1 MEILQFTD
9 ITRLDAEELPSPCY
23 VVDEVAVERN
33 LAILAEVAEAS
44 GAKVLS
50 ALKAFSMWHF
60 APMVSRYLSGTCAS
74 GLHEAQLGREHYGGE
89 VHVFGAAYSDAD
101 LAEILKIADH
111 VVFNSSAQ
119 WRRAQPLVR
128 EALARRPGL
137 RFGLRINP
145 EHSEGDVP
153 IYDPCAPGS
162 RLGIPLSELDEQS
175 LDGISGLHFHTLC
188 EHDFP
193 PLERTLAAVEERF
206 GHLLG
211 RMQWVNFGGGHHIT
225 RPDYQRDDLIRCVRD
240 FAERH
245 QVQVYLEPGEAVAIG
260 SGVLVTTVLD
270 TSFNALNQ
278 AILDTSAT
286 CHMPDVLEMPYRPG
300 LLGAGE
306 PGEYPHTYRLG
317 GLTCLAGDVIGDY
330 SFPEPLEI
338 GQKLI
343 FKDMSH
349 YTMVKTTTFN
359 GTRLPAIAVWNSETG
374 ELRVIRE
381 FGYQDFRERLS

>member
-9 ITRLDAEELPSPCY
+9 ITRLDAEALPSPCY

-119 WRRAQPLVR
+119 WCRAQPLVH

-193 PLERTLAAVEERF
+193 PLERTLVAVEERF

-225 RPDYQRDDLIRCVRD
+225 RPDYQRDDLIRCVRA

>member
-1 MEILQFTD
+1 MLQFTD
-9 ITRLDAEELPSPCY
+9 ITRLDAEALPSPCY

-245 QVQVYLEPGEAVAIG
+245 QVQVYLEPGEAIAIG

>member
-211 RMQWVNFGGGHHIT
+211 RMQWVNFGGGHHVT

>member
-1 MEILQFTD
+1 MLQFTD
-9 ITRLDAEELPSPCY
+9 ISRLDTRALPSPCY

-33 LAILAEVAEAS
+33 LRILAEVADAS

-60 APMVSRYLSGTCAS
+60 APLVSRYLSGTCAS
-74 GLHEAQLGREHYGGE
+74 GLHEALLGHEHYEGE
-89 VHVFGAAYSDAD
+89 VHVFGAAYSEAD
-101 LAEILKIADH
+101 LIEILKIADH
-111 VVFNSSAQ
+111 VVFNSCAQ
-119 WRRAQPLVR
+119 WQRAQPLVQAAR
-128 EALARRPGL
+128 EQRPGIK
-137 RFGLRINP
+137 FGLRINP

-162 RLGIPLSELDEQS
+162 RLGIVLSELDEAT
-175 LDGISGLHFHTLC
+175 LDGITGLHFHTLC
-188 EHDFP
+188 EQDFP

-211 RMQWVNFGGGHHIT
+211 RMEWVNFGGGHHIT
-225 RPDYQRDDLIRCVRD
+225 RPDYQRDDLVRCIRA

-270 TSFNALNQ
+270 TTFNTLDQ

-300 LLGAGE
+300 LQGAGE
-306 PGEYPHTYRLG
+306 PGERAHTYRLG

-330 SFPEPLEI
+330 SFDAPLEI
-338 GQKLI
+338 GQKLV
-343 FKDMSH
+343 FKDMAH

-359 GTRLPAIAVWNSETG
+359 GTRLPAIAVWNSDTG
-374 ELRVIRE
+374 ALQVIRE

>member
-9 ITRLDAEELPSPCY
+9 ITRLDAEALPSPCY

-89 VHVFGAAYSDAD
+89 VHVFGAAYSDVD

>member
-1 MEILQFTD
+1 MLQFTD
-9 ITRLDAEELPSPCY
+9 ITRLDAEALPSPCY

-240 FAERH
+240 FAARH

>member
-1 MEILQFTD
+1 M
-9 ITRLDAEELPSPCY
+9 DAEALPSPCY

-245 QVQVYLEPGEAVAIG
+245 QVQVYLEPGEAIAIG

-306 PGEYPHTYRLG
+306 PGEYPQTYRLG

>member
-1 MEILQFTD
+1 MLQFTD
-9 ITRLDAEELPSPCY
+9 ITRLDAEALPSPCY

-245 QVQVYLEPGEAVAIG
+245 QVQVYLEPGEAIAIG

-300 LLGAGE
+300 LLGAGK